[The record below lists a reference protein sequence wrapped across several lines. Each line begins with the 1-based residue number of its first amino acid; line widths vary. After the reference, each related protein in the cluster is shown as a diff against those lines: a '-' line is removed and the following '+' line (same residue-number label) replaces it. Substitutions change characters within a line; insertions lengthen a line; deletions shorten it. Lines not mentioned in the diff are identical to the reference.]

1 MRTLWRTTAYLFW
14 QHPILW
20 LPVVLADLIAFCLR
34 TLQDWMTHAVIYSL
48 VAGHSVLSSSPE
60 PVQTLPVVWSVIFAA
75 SKLLVELLNAY
86 LYAAAMV
93 AISILIPAL
102 IAQTRIPWRE
112 IPFAIRQRRVQILL
126 LRLKVF
132 GMLIVAA
139 SLGAALIVYLPR
151 LHFLP
156 PLFAIESHS
165 ESYAIEAVVLAA
177 IAWILAPSAVALLRP
192 REAPPTNAQS
202 MRHARILAAIS
213 VSATAALYYLA
224 TFLRPSFAPELTT
237 PLAINAF
244 WLIASVASALPYI
257 PLFIALY
264 LIANPDNPLAIP
276 PMVDP
281 TPDNLPS
288 DTIVIDHTETPSA
301 N

>member
-1 MRTLWRTTAYLFW
+1 
-14 QHPILW
+14 
-20 LPVVLADLIAFCLR
+20 
-34 TLQDWMTHAVIYSL
+34 MTHAVIYSL

-126 LRLKVF
+126 LMLKVF